1 MSLSDARGSRATADV
16 EASFVERVYEKLSRV
31 YDVAFGPVLQPGR
44 RRAVALMDAGPGT
57 RILEIGV
64 GTGLHL
70 ELYPKGSRITGI
82 DLSEPM
88 LERARERAMRSGID
102 ARLLQMDA
110 TDLRFDSDAFDVVYA
125 PYVLS
130 VVPDPVAVFREMWRV
145 CRPGGKVIVLNH
157 FRSLR
162 PQLAR
167 LEKWISPSTR
177 HIGFRADL
185 NRKALLRAVGVQP
198 VAIEM
203 VNWPRIWSLLTFR
216 K

>member
-1 MSLSDARGSRATADV
+1 MSLSDARGSRTPAGAD
-16 EASFVERVYEKLSRV
+16 ASFVERVYEKLSGV
-31 YDVAFGPVLQPGR
+31 YDIAFGPVLQPGR
-44 RRAVALMDAGPGT
+44 RRAVAMMQAGPGT

-64 GTGLHL
+64 GTGLNL
-70 ELYPKGSRITGI
+70 DLYPQGSLVTGI
-82 DLSEPM
+82 DLSQPM
-88 LERARERAMRSGID
+88 LERARERAARLGID

-110 TDLRFDSDAFDVVYA
+110 TDLRFEDASFDVVYA

-130 VVPDPVAVFREMWRV
+130 VVPDPVGVFREMWRV
-145 CRPGGKVIVLNH
+145 CRPGGRVIVLNH

-167 LEKWISPSTR
+167 LERWLTPKTL

-185 NRKALLRAVGVQP
+185 NRAALLRAVGLQP
-198 VAIEM
+198 VAMEM
-203 VNWPRIWSLLTFR
+203 VNWPRIWTLLTFR